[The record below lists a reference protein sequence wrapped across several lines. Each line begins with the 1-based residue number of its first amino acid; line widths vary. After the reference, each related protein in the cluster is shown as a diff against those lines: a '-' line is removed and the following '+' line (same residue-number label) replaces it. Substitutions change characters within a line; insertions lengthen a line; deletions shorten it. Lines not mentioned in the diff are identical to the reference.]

1 MTPTVPH
8 VRNGPRGSPREN
20 MNALRILRVTI
31 TMNIERIIAML
42 KEEKKRI
49 DEQIRE
55 WINEQKAWQE

>member
-1 MTPTVPH
+1 
-8 VRNGPRGSPREN
+8 